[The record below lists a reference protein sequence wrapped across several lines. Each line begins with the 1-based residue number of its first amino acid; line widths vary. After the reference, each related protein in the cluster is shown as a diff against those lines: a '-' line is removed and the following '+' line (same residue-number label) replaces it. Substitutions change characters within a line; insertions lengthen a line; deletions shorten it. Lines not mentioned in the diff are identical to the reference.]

1 LDNLHNDLGIIL
13 SLTNL
18 VQEDDASHLIKV
30 FGMAHSGRRK
40 CISQPTEES
49 DVIVLESGFKPL
61 VLNKEMNLSV
71 VMYSYD
77 CIGSKSE
84 IDEYVKKL
92 ASGKIDNV
100 NPDKVKL
107 FPWTT
112 PMKIGKSGFWIRMEI
127 EVTYKSETDGVF
139 PLADKLHL
147 ECPTAVAI
155 ANGKEYF
162 FLKSNQ
168 TLDDFDNWSEIRES
182 ITNPELVA
190 ETKVLRPLSSSGSDY
205 GITQARIL
213 DLLYGAVQTIPL
225 SLALHD
231 YLDMYY
237 VETIVNVART
247 RIFRERNVNTDS
259 IVDCLL
265 KWTPV
270 DDLLFKELYEKKYL
284 GPKVRNSQEFSVK
297 NFHEDMNRK
306 NVVSPL
312 KGKSLN
318 TLYYHATKIQ
328 NTLDEIRQKFVRGN
342 SGLEVELAYRTLFD
356 S

>member
-1 LDNLHNDLGIIL
+1 M
-13 SLTNL
+13 
-18 VQEDDASHLIKV
+18 SHP
-30 FGMAHSGRRK
+30 GRKK

-49 DVIVLESGFKPL
+49 NIIVLESGFKPL

-92 ASGKIDNV
+92 ISGNIDNV

-107 FPWTT
+107 SPWTK
-112 PMKIGKSGFWIRMEI
+112 PMNIGKNDFWIRMEI
-127 EVTYKSETDGVF
+127 EVVYKSETDGVF
-139 PLADKLHL
+139 PLANELHL

-155 ANGKEYF
+155 ENGKEYF
-162 FLKSNQ
+162 FLKSKES
-168 TLDDFDNWSEIRES
+168 LDDFNNWSKIRES

-190 ETKVLRPLSSSGSDY
+190 ETKVLRHLSSFRSDY
-205 GITQARIL
+205 GLKQARIL

-225 SLALHD
+225 AFALDD

-237 VETIVNVART
+237 VETIVNTAKT
-247 RIFRERNVNTDS
+247 RIFKERNVNTDS
-259 IVDCLL
+259 IIDCLL
-265 KWTPV
+265 SWTHT
-270 DDLLFKELYEKKYL
+270 DEQLFRELYEKRHL
-284 GPKVRNSQEFSVK
+284 GPKVRNSQELSIK
-297 NFHEDMNRK
+297 NFFDNINHK
-306 NVVSPL
+306 AVISPL

-328 NTLDEIRQKFVRGN
+328 NTLDEIRQKFVHGN
-342 SGLEVELAYRTLFD
+342 SGLEVELTYRTLFD